1 MAIAPPPEFALVGR
15 LLSTR
20 DGAPS
25 PLFRFLQIALV
36 LSCMLDIIETPSTAA
51 HAVGMAGPNALLYVR
66 GAFGGV
72 ARMGFLFNLGD
83 MRRTLHQGGILSR
96 LEGLGGG
103 QIRASTRRSLSRWR
117 VALCVPAVFLA
128 TYIPAQSSIPRLL
141 IADSAT
147 AAALQLTGL
156 IILTTVLPAIM
167 TVWFLSLR
175 FASAVARQE
184 ATNVLRAA
192 TTVDPTDSATW
203 DAKVQRPAFELE
215 HLFRS
220 VSEGWGR
227 GLFGLA
233 LSFWGMALGIFANVV
248 NAPYLAAHDSDYG
261 PDGTLHRYL
270 LIIAIVAAIPV
281 LLAADIAATSSR
293 CDLLSDSL
301 NAVAI
306 SHGPECHLRLD
317 YLETRLRRMNRG
329 QGLGF
334 RVFGVVVDR
343 RLLKNCVIG
352 IAGGMTTLVTTLLA
366 LAEQPVAITGEAVC
380 ALSERETAVIQGLLG
395 GKCAGV
401 YNVSLDKVVMG

>member
-1 MAIAPPPEFALVGR
+1 
-15 LLSTR
+15 
-20 DGAPS
+20 
-25 PLFRFLQIALV
+25 
-36 LSCMLDIIETPSTAA
+36 
-51 HAVGMAGPNALLYVR
+51 
-66 GAFGGV
+66 
-72 ARMGFLFNLGD
+72 
-83 MRRTLHQGGILSR
+83 
-96 LEGLGGG
+96 
-103 QIRASTRRSLSRWR
+103 
-117 VALCVPAVFLA
+117 VPAVFLA

-156 IILTTVLPAIM
+156 IILPTVLPAIM

-192 TTVDPTDSATW
+192 TTVDPTDSAAW

-248 NAPYLAAHDSDYG
+248 NAPYMAAHDSDYG
-261 PDGTLHRYL
+261 PGGTLHRYL
-270 LIIAIVAAIPV
+270 LIITIMAAIPV

-334 RVFGVVVDR
+334 VVAGTVINR
-343 RLLKNCVIG
+343 RTLT
-352 IAGGMTTLVTTLLA
+352 AGAVKLGTGLVTVITSFLA
-366 LAEQPVAITGEAVC
+366 LA
-380 ALSERETAVIQGLLG
+380 TARDSSSS
-395 GKCAGV
+395 AAA
-401 YNVSLDKVVMG
+401 